1 MRSPLRWLVLSA
13 LGLLAV
19 ACFNS
24 SKTTKVEPGATN
36 RQPTQCLDLGAIC
49 HSSADCCTRSCVDDA
64 CVVKK

>member
-13 LGLLAV
+13 LWLPPV

-36 RQPTQCLDLGAIC
+36 AQPTQCLALGASC
-49 HSSADCCTRSCVDDA
+49 HASADCCTQSCVDYA
-64 CVVKK
+64 CVAK